1 MMEEILNNAR
11 TAIETLQKQLE
22 ADFTEEILEA
32 LLRAMSLIFL
42 LSRKYRSNIE
52 TFSGSYMFKG
62 RNDSFMVAALFD
74 GAEMKVHKNPIE
86 NPSITIAFKDPAALR
101 NFIFSPKPDILSAI
115 LLQDVTLEG
124 NLNYLYKF
132 AYMANHL
139 RLKAQDLVA

>member
-1 MMEEILNNAR
+1 MEEILNNAR

-42 LSRKYRSNIE
+42 FSRKYRRSIE
-52 TFSGSYMFKG
+52 NFSGSYMFKG
-62 RNDSFMVAALFD
+62 RNDSFLVAARFD

-115 LLQDVTLEG
+115 LRQDVTLEG